1 MEKKWKA
8 ALTLM
13 DIVWEDRKANY
24 EKVSVF
30 AEKAYAA
37 GADLLLLPEMS
48 FTGFSMNTEKTAETF
63 PYESVERM
71 KALSEKFPH
80 MAIGFGFAGYKETG
94 TKAFNCMEVVQDGK
108 SLMHYE
114 KIHPFT
120 YGEEGRHFNAGAEIT
135 LCEVNGMKVGGFI
148 CYDLR
153 FPEIFQI
160 SSETAEFIFVL
171 ANWPRERAM
180 HWKLLLQARAVENQC
195 FIAGV
200 NRIGEGGGLIYEPG
214 SMAFDPLG
222 NPLAGEFYGTYGEE
236 GFLLIEADPG
246 QVCCLRK
253 DFPLKADRREDLYQ
267 KYYKKSVK

>member
-1 MEKKWKA
+1 MEKGWKA
-8 ALTLM
+8 ALSLM
-13 DIVWEDRKANY
+13 DIVWEDRQANY
-24 EKVSVF
+24 EKASVL

-48 FTGFSMNTEKTAETF
+48 FTGFSMNTEKTAETC

-80 MAIGFGFAGYKETG
+80 MAIAFGYAGWKG
-94 TKAFNCMEVVQDGK
+94 TELKAYNCMEVVQDGN

-120 YGEEGRHFNAGAEIT
+120 YGEEGRHFGAGEEIAA
-135 LCEVNGMKVGGFI
+135 CEINGVKVSGFI

-160 SSETAEFIFVL
+160 SSRQSEFIFVL
-171 ANWPRERAM
+171 ANWPKERAM

-195 FIAGV
+195 YVAGV

-214 SMAFDPLG
+214 SLAFDPLG
-222 NPLAGEFYGTYGEE
+222 NLLAGEFYGIGGEE
-236 GFLLIEADPG
+236 GFLLIEADTEK
-246 QVCCLRK
+246 VWSLRS
-253 DFPLKADRREDLYQ
+253 DFPLKEDRREKLYRQ
-267 KYYKKSVK
+267 WYGE